1 MPQKI
6 NRKIYIFF
14 VIFLTL
20 GTFNNKNISQLNF
33 FSKKNFNI
41 IDKSEF
47 DENMII
53 QDLSDLKNEN
63 LFFLKKKKFLDIIN
77 SNPSVENSFIFKNYP
92 SNIYVNIKRTNF
104 LAITKKNGTDFY
116 LGSNG
121 NLVRV
126 EENIKQLP
134 FIFGN
139 FKISDFIKLK
149 TIIDHSD
156 FDYNDIKNFYYF
168 KNKRWDVETKNGL
181 MIKLP
186 SQNLEISVK
195 TLLNIRQNKEFEG
208 IKKIDLRQTNQVIF
222 DG

>member
-1 MPQKI
+1 M
-6 NRKIYIFF
+6 
-14 VIFLTL
+14 
-20 GTFNNKNISQLNF
+20 
-33 FSKKNFNI
+33 
-41 IDKSEF
+41 
-47 DENMII
+47 
-53 QDLSDLKNEN
+53 
-63 LFFLKKKKFLDIIN
+63 DIIN

-186 SQNLEISVK
+186 SQNLEISIK
-195 TLLNIRQNKEFEG
+195 TLLNILQNKEFED

>member
-186 SQNLEISVK
+186 SQNLEISIK
-195 TLLNIRQNKEFEG
+195 TLLNILQNKEFED